1 MCTISGK
8 RVEARDLTRCCAEEA
23 CMKQAVTPGEL
34 ERLIYMGSGMWFVPS
49 GCACKRQCA
58 VISFVMTLFSR
69 LAAQFTAWSS
79 MGFVASHYVMVQLT
93 LTQQKMKERKSFADQ
108 DVY

>member
-8 RVEARDLTRCCAEEA
+8 RVEARDLTMCCAEEA
-23 CMKQAVTPGEL
+23 CIKQAVTPGEL

-58 VISFVMTLFSR
+58 VISFVMTLFSL
-69 LAAQFTAWSS
+69 LAAQFS
-79 MGFVASHYVMVQLT
+79 V
-93 LTQQKMKERKSFADQ
+93 
-108 DVY
+108 